1 MISVLFTTY
10 CSPECLQ
17 KVLWG
22 YEIQTYRDF
31 EVIIAEDGATAG
43 VRKLIDKMRLEV
55 HYPIKHVWH
64 TRKGFRKCE
73 ILNKAILVSEGEYI
87 LFAGG
92 DCIPRMDFVE
102 VHNRN
107 REKGYFLS
115 GGFAELSERVSVVL
129 DKEKIRDQL
138 CFQYEWLKKQGE
150 RMTVKKKLK
159 LSANSKSR
167 AYLNLL
173 TPTKATWNG
182 HNSSGW
188 KKDIL
193 AINGFDEQMR
203 YGAEDREF
211 GERLVNNGIRPK
223 QIRYSAICVQLN
235 YGQEQRE
242 EENPLR
248 SAVIRRATY
257 REGRT
262 WTKYGI
268 KK

>member
-1 MISVLFTTY
+1 
-10 CSPECLQ
+10 
-17 KVLWG
+17 
-22 YEIQTYRDF
+22 
-31 EVIIAEDGATAG
+31 
-43 VRKLIDKMRLEV
+43 
-55 HYPIKHVWH
+55 
-64 TRKGFRKCE
+64 
-73 ILNKAILVSEGEYI
+73 
-87 LFAGG
+87 
-92 DCIPRMDFVE
+92 
-102 VHNRN
+102 
-107 REKGYFLS
+107 
-115 GGFAELSERVSVVL
+115 
-129 DKEKIRDQL
+129 
-138 CFQYEWLKKQGE
+138 
-150 RMTVKKKLK
+150 MTIKKKLK
-159 LSANSKSR
+159 LSTTPKNR

-235 YGQEQRE
+235 DGQKQQE
-242 EENPLR
+242 EESPLR